1 MWPRRY
7 GCCVDNYFKDGFINF
22 MVKFFLGGSMG
33 LFEDKVFVEVVFFVV
48 GRLLSLKEFLKV
60 FGIKLLEYLEKLI
73 EFIVVEYVE
82 RKSVIEV
89 VRVFEDK
96 YVM

>member
-1 MWPRRY
+1 
-7 GCCVDNYFKDGFINF
+7 
-22 MVKFFLGGSMG
+22 MG

>member
-1 MWPRRY
+1 M
-7 GCCVDNYFKDGFINF
+7 
-22 MVKFFLGGSMG
+22 
-33 LFEDKVFVEVVFFVV
+33 V

>member
-7 GCCVDNYFKDGFINF
+7 GRRVDNYFKDGFINF